1 MLILTVHEE
10 MLFSDAD
17 QDQNDVYLHPSLLD
31 QNKLEVN
38 KQFGFKIKQVKLWNF
53 GVRGAG

>member
-17 QDQNDVYLHPSLLD
+17 QDQNGVYLHPSLLD

-38 KQFGFKIKQVKLWNF
+38 KQFVFKIKQVKL
-53 GVRGAG
+53 